1 MRAMR
6 YRLIVLAAVFAIG
19 TSGHLRAAQDP
30 DPVLGTWVLDVA
42 QSTFSPGPPNRSQTR
57 TYEQTKDG
65 VRFVLTSI
73 GASGAVTRVEYTAR
87 YDGKDYPL
95 TGSPSSDSVSMTM
108 IDRWTVDAVE
118 KKAGKP
124 SFHVTRVI
132 SKDGKTMTVTSS
144 GTNANGVA
152 IRNVLVFERAAAR

>member
-1 MRAMR
+1 M
-6 YRLIVLAAVFAIG
+6 
-19 TSGHLRAAQDP
+19 
-30 DPVLGTWVLDVA
+30 
-42 QSTFSPGPPNRSQTR
+42 
-57 TYEQTKDG
+57 
-65 VRFVLTSI
+65 RFVLTGTS
-73 GASGAVTRVEYTAR
+73 ASGAATRVEYTPP

-95 TGSPSSDSVSMTM
+95 TGSPSSDSVSMTR
-108 IDRWTVDAVE
+108 IDRWAVEAVE
-118 KKAGKP
+118 KKAGTP